1 MSLFSPSNASKFIT
15 DTPLLLERIDQE
27 LIGRK
32 ARGVRQ
38 VWVGAGLKERTKGS
52 GFREKGNLCWVL
64 GFSIMGLGFFRFWT
78 MRKKETSA
86 GKIED
91 DKCMEDGMGKGYA
104 FFFLEIECLF
114 LVIFC

>member
-1 MSLFSPSNASKFIT
+1 LGY
-15 DTPLLLERIDQE
+15 DTPLPLEIIDQE

-78 MRKKETSA
+78 MRKKEISA

-91 DKCMEDGMGKGYA
+91 DKCMEDGMGKGHA
-104 FFFLEIECLF
+104 FFFF
-114 LVIFC
+114 